1 MNPNQLNEVSRR
13 EFLART
19 ARTCFGLTIGGS
31 AASLFSPRALA
42 ADPAVVKAG
51 GGKAKQVIYLYM
63 SGGMTHIDT
72 FDPKPDAPV
81 EFRGPVDAISTNVD
95 GIQLG
100 HCLPLLAQHMDKVAL
115 IRSLNTTQG
124 AHAQGKYLMHT
135 GYSPRGTISH
145 PSSGSWV
152 SKLAGGMN
160 DTLPSF
166 VLIGGGN
173 RHPGGGFFEP
183 KFAPLPI
190 GDPAQGLR
198 NVKRRGNTDDESFER
213 QLTLREE
220 LDHDFDTKYHKGQKS
235 VRAYGEVYD
244 SAVKLMKSED
254 LEAFDLSKESTDSRA
269 AYGNDRFG
277 KGVLLARRLV
287 ERGVRFVEV
296 EYGGFDWHADNFEQM
311 ENKIPVLDQALS
323 ALFTDLK
330 SRGLLDS
337 TLVVVA
343 TEFGRSPKIV
353 ADKAGRNHFPK
364 AFSCLMA
371 GGGVRGGQV
380 YGETDETASNVIK
393 DPVGAADFNASI
405 AFSLGLP
412 HDLPVMSPT
421 RRPFKMGGLKGEPIT
436 SIFS

>member
-1 MNPNQLNEVSRR
+1 MNPNQLNELSRR
-13 EFLART
+13 DFLART

-31 AASLFSPRALA
+31 AASLFSNQAFA

-72 FDPKPDAPV
+72 FDPKPDAPL
-81 EFRGPVDAISTNVD
+81 EYRGPTESISTNVD

-100 HCLPLLAQHMDKVAL
+100 HCLPLLAGHMDKVAL

-124 AHAQGKYLMHT
+124 AHEQGKYLMHT
-135 GYSPRGTISH
+135 GYAPRGTVSH

-152 SKLAGGMN
+152 SRLAGGMN
-160 DTLPSF
+160 ETLPSF
-166 VLIGGGN
+166 VLVGAGN

-183 KFAPLPI
+183 QFSPLPI
-190 GDPAQGLR
+190 GDPKLGLR
-198 NVKRRGNTDDESFER
+198 NIRRRGGTSDESFDR
-213 QLTLREE
+213 QLDLRQQ

-235 VRAYGEVYD
+235 VRAYNEVYD
-244 SAVKLMKSED
+244 SAVKMMRSED
-254 LEAFDLSKESTDSRA
+254 LEAFDLSKETKDARA
-269 AYGNDRFG
+269 AYGNDRFSQ
-277 KGVLLARRLV
+277 GVLLARRLV

-296 EYGGFDWHADNFEQM
+296 EYGGFDWHADNFDQM
-311 ENKIPVLDQALS
+311 EDKIPVLDQALS
-323 ALFTDLK
+323 ALLADLS
-330 SRGLLDS
+330 SRGLLES

-343 TEFGRSPKIV
+343 TEFGRTPKIV

-371 GGGVRGGQV
+371 GGGIRGGQV

-393 DPVGAADFNASI
+393 DPVGADDFNASI
-405 AFSLGLP
+405 AFAMGIP

-436 SIFS
+436 SIFA

>member
-1 MNPNQLNEVSRR
+1 MNPNQLNELSRR

-19 ARTCFGLTIGGS
+19 ARTCFGLTVGGS
-31 AASLFSPRALA
+31 AATLFSPRAIA
-42 ADPAVVKAG
+42 ADPAVIKAG
-51 GGKAKQVIYLYM
+51 GGKAKNVIYLYM

-72 FDPKPDAPV
+72 FDPKPDAPK
-81 EFRGPVDAISTNVD
+81 EYRGPVDAISTNVD

-100 HCLPLLAQHMDKVAL
+100 QCLPMLAGHMDKVAL
-115 IRSLNTTQG
+115 IRSLSTTQG
-124 AHAQGKYLMHT
+124 AHGQGKYLMHT

-145 PSSGSWV
+145 PSSGSWA

-160 DTLPSF
+160 DDLPSF

-173 RHPGGGFFEP
+173 NHPGGGFFEP
-183 KFAPLPI
+183 KFSPLPI
-190 GDPAQGLR
+190 GDPAKGLR
-198 NVKRRGNTDDESFER
+198 NVKRRGNTNDESFER

-244 SAVKLMKSED
+244 SAVKMMKSED
-254 LEAFDLSKESTDSRA
+254 LEAFDLSKETKDARA
-269 AYGNDRFG
+269 AYGNEKFG
-277 KGVLLARRLV
+277 QGVLLSRRLV

-323 ALFTDLK
+323 ALLTDLS
-330 SRGLLDS
+330 SRGLLET

-343 TEFGRSPKIV
+343 TEFGRTPKIV
-353 ADKAGRNHFPK
+353 ADKAGRNHYPK

-371 GGGVRGGQV
+371 GGGIRGGQV

-405 AFSLGLP
+405 AYALGLP

-421 RRPFKMGGLKGEPIT
+421 RRPFRMGGLKGEPIT